1 MRIFDCFLYCDENL
15 ILDIRLHT
23 LNKFVEKFIIVES
36 KYDHQGNKKELN
48 FNIENFASFKDK
60 IIYLVIEKFPENISN
75 WDKENFQ
82 RNYISK
88 GLYSALDEDYIMIS
102 DVDEIPDISKIKK
115 LGNSKFTV
123 FEQKMFY
130 YKINVANQTHPHWY
144 GSRICKK
151 KHLKSPQWLRDQKVK
166 RYTFWRFDKIQ
177 WNIIKNGGWHFSF
190 LMNPKE
196 IQKKINSYA
205 HSEFNNNKYK
215 DLGRIK
221 KMIDSRLDLYSRPI
235 SYDLVKFDKTF
246 PEYIYNNK
254 DKFKNWIV

>member
-1 MRIFDCFLYCDENL
+1 
-15 ILDIRLHT
+15 
-23 LNKFVEKFIIVES
+23 VEKFIIVES

-166 RYTFWRFDKIQ
+166 RYPFWRFDKIQ